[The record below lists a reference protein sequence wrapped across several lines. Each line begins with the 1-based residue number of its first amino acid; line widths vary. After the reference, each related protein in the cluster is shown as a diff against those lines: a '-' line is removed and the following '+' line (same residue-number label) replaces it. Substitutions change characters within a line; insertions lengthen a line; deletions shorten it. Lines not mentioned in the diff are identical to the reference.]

1 MMSLHEMDRSV
12 RTSTHRAR
20 RATTEAAEDAAVA
33 PFLDELGPCL
43 ARGQD
48 HVDDGRVVRF
58 IAGLLG
64 ATAAYVTDELLP
76 RLRRRDKESWAYL
89 IGPFAHLYGADLLRR
104 LTSHSPFKGHA
115 VVCVHQPVEGPFE
128 KLEMVGDAQAFHEA
142 LLAGRKPKAY
152 AYSAIEA
159 FHGGQILAVRTAPSK
174 PRTPRPHE

>member
-20 RATTEAAEDAAVA
+20 RTTVEAVEDASVA

-43 ARGQD
+43 GRGQD
-48 HVDDGRVVRF
+48 HVADGPIVRF

-64 ATAAYVTDELLP
+64 AAATYVSGDLLP
-76 RLRRRDKESWAYL
+76 KLRRRDKESWAYL
-89 IGPFAHLYGADLLRR
+89 IGPFAHLYGAGLLRR
-104 LTSHSPFKGHA
+104 LTALSPFKGHA
-115 VVCVHQPVEGPFE
+115 VVCVHQPVEGTFE

-159 FHGGQILAVRTAPSK
+159 FHGGQILAIRSGPSRTA
-174 PRTPRPHE
+174 RPQE